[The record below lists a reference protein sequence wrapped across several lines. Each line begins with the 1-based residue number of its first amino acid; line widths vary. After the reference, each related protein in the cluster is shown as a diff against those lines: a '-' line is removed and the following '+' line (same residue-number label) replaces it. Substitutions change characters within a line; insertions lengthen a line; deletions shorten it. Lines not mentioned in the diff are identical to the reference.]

1 MNELNDNDLITLI
14 KSRTPII
21 VVETE
26 DEVRANELIRYASQ
40 HLKQNFYRWSVADG
54 LTMGNNVQQTDRGYQ
69 EPIELLRY
77 LWGLKY
83 PGVFLLLDF
92 HPFINDPK
100 NIRIIKEIALRTDQ
114 TQQIIVFL
122 SVKFDLPGEL
132 NTFAAHFELELPT
145 REIIEKIICSQVK
158 NWSIQNGGQNPN
170 LTNDEIHQMSR
181 VLYDLSTTEVKK
193 AVNQTLRET
202 GAKNHISEI
211 GKLKYEILKQ
221 SSVLA
226 YECETSNLSQVG
238 GFKNLKEWLQKRQMI
253 FLGEKNIPGLDA
265 PKGILL
271 LGV

>member
-1 MNELNDNDLITLI
+1 MNELNDLITLI

-26 DEVRANELIRYASQ
+26 DEVRAYELVRYAAL
-40 HLKQNFYRWSVADG
+40 HLKQNFYRWSVTDG
-54 LTMGNNVQQTDRGYQ
+54 LSRANIVQHTDGGYQ

-77 LWGLKY
+77 IWSLKY
-83 PGVFLLLDF
+83 PGVFILLDF